1 MNTTENAA
9 QNDWMEGML
18 GEFLDESGQLLGRLN
33 ENLLQLDALVQSE
46 ASDDHLPCDEA
57 LLNEMFRSAHSLK
70 GLSGMLGLADINS
83 LTHRLENVFDAA
95 RKDGLPVTGDVVELM
110 FQAVDHLDKLVEA
123 LKDPAAEPIE
133 CGTVIEGIHRLLQSH
148 GVERKQSSQADA
160 EKALAELANQADTDS
175 PLLPVA
181 CDGMGEGQVVRAA
194 TAREAAARE
203 PEDLSD
209 LASLLPAPRSPLP
222 APCPPDPFVGIE
234 DEVGVA
240 DKYIPIF
247 IDEAGL
253 SLDRLAETL
262 LAIEHGGNQ
271 ESLKTLLHVAHQVK
285 GSAATVGLNR
295 PAKLAHLMEDLLQN
309 LVNSAG
315 VLSAEATDALLKC
328 TDKLRQYL
336 DNLKKGRAEPDGFGQ
351 VASELLAS
359 QALNPPLPD
368 PLRGCPGE
376 GPGEGAWAIEQSEY
390 PARAALTPSPS
401 PILPTMSTWCP
412 TAGGRGELAITAQ
425 LRRCVEAAAPAGSP
439 CLIGLVR
446 FQPRLPMAGLKGQ
459 LVYNKLANLG
469 EVCYFDPPPQQL
481 DELDVLE
488 YVSFGLVSDKPG
500 DFVRQGLKI
509 AGVEELMVEL
519 LAGDRL
525 ETPDASAV
533 SRAADPRPASGCRTY
548 PAGTAGPKAVGPGPT
563 GMAPSI
569 AVAKQEAP
577 DRGNGAATRGRS
589 LPTDGP
595 RAPTET
601 LRVDIEQLDELMNLS
616 GQLVISKAR
625 FAQFGDKLKTL
636 RASKRWMQAMTR
648 LLTGLGRLGDE
659 DDGDWDRQSPAAELQ
674 TVRRQARR
682 FHNELEGV
690 FEEMK
695 ALEKVPDSIN
705 DLFEAIHQL
714 DRVSDAVQQTVMDT
728 RMVPIGPLFTRFKR
742 VIRDITRANGKE
754 VRLVIN
760 GEKTK
765 LDKRMIDEL
774 SDPLIHMVRN
784 SADHGIELPGVRE
797 AAGKPREGTI
807 TLDAFHRGNHVVI
820 QVRDDGAGLNTERIL
835 RKCLEKGLLTEADA
849 QKMTPHQI
857 HQMIWAPGLSTAE
870 KVTEVSGRGMGMDI
884 VKSKIDL
891 LHGTVDL
898 QSEPGQGTLLSIKLP
913 LTLAIQPSLLVEI
926 DGDVFAMPME
936 SVVEIVR
943 VPRDKLSTVHGQ
955 RTAWVRQRAISVVDL
970 DRVFNWTGRKQH
982 QRAGDSGDV
991 TIVIVGETKS
1001 ELGLEVDCVLGEQDA
1016 VIKSITENYRNVAG
1030 ITGASILGDGRVSL
1044 ILDITALIQMAA
1056 TRPAATSPLPRV
1068 ASDTMGEG
1076 GHHVPPAGKEPI
1088 PLSQPAGL
1096 VGVRATVST
1105 LLEEPK

>member
-1 MNTTENAA
+1 MMNTAENAA
-9 QNDWMEGML
+9 QNDWMEDML
-18 GEFLDESGQLLGRLN
+18 GEFLDESGQLLVRLN
-33 ENLLQLDALVQSE
+33 ENLLQLDALVRSE

-70 GLSGMLGLADINS
+70 GLSGMFGLTDINK

-95 RKDGLPVTGDVVELM
+95 RKEGLPVTGDVVDLM

-123 LKDPAAEPIE
+123 LKDPTAAPVE
-133 CGTVIEGIHRLLQSH
+133 CGTVIDGIHRLLESH

-160 EKALAELANQADTDS
+160 EKALAELTNQAGT
-175 PLLPVA
+175 
-181 CDGMGEGQVVRAA
+181 AA
-194 TAREAAARE
+194 
-203 PEDLSD
+203 
-209 LASLLPAPRSPLP
+209 LASEAPPLP
-222 APCPPDPFVGIE
+222 TTPVQSGCEISFELDLKLEHDPFAGIE
-234 DEVGVA
+234 DDAAVA

-262 LAIEHGGNQ
+262 LAIDNGGTR
-271 ESLKTLLHVAHQVK
+271 ESLKTLLHVAHQIK

-309 LVNSAG
+309 LVDSSG
-315 VLSAEATDALLKC
+315 VLSPEATDAMLKC

-336 DNLKKGRAEPDGFGQ
+336 DNLKKGLAEPDGFGQ
-351 VASELLAS
+351 VAGELLAS
-359 QALNPPLPD
+359 QASGMPANQAL
-368 PLRGCPGE
+368 LRH
-376 GPGEGAWAIEQSEY
+376 ADLAKVDTDTTARQEQTGSL
-390 PARAALTPSPS
+390 AVFTRQAA
-401 PILPTMSTWCP
+401 
-412 TAGGRGELAITAQ
+412 EITHQ
-425 LRRCVEAAAPAGSP
+425 LRRCVEAAAPTGAP
-439 CLIGLVR
+439 CLIGQVR
-446 FQPRLPMAGLKGQ
+446 LQPRLPMAGLKGQ

-481 DELDVLE
+481 DEIDVLE
-488 YVSFGLVSDKPG
+488 CVSFGLVSDKPG
-500 DFVRQGLKI
+500 DFVRESLKI
-509 AGVEELMVEL
+509 AGVETLTVETL
-519 LAGDRL
+519 YGGPSGTQDV
-525 ETPDASAV
+525 PAV
-533 SRAADPRPASGCRTY
+533 SC
-548 PAGTAGPKAVGPGPT
+548 PAGIAEAAPKAVGPRPRT
-563 GMAPSI
+563 MAASRP
-569 AVAKQEAP
+569 AAKQEEP
-577 DRGNGAATRGRS
+577 DHTDGAAARGRS

-625 FAQFGDKLKTL
+625 FAQFGDELKTL

-648 LLTGLGRLGDE
+648 LLTGLRRLGD
-659 DDGDWDRQSPAAELQ
+659 DDDVDWDRQSPAAELQ

-682 FHNELEGV
+682 FHSELEGI

-695 ALEKVPDSIN
+695 ALEEIPDSIN

-714 DRVSDAVQQTVMDT
+714 DRISDAVQQAAMDT

-754 VRLVIN
+754 IRLVIN

-784 SADHGIELPGVRE
+784 SADHGIELPDVRE

-835 RKCLEKGLLTEADA
+835 RKCLDKGLFSEADA

-898 QSEPGQGTLLSIKLP
+898 QSEAGQGTLLSIKLP

-970 DRVFNWTGRKQH
+970 DHVFNWTGRKQRR
-982 QRAGDSGDV
+982 QADDSGDV

-1016 VIKSITENYRNVAG
+1016 VIKSITENYRNVTG

-1044 ILDITALIQMAA
+1044 ILDVAALIQMAA
-1056 TRPAATSPLPRV
+1056 ARTAAN
-1068 ASDTMGEG
+1068 
-1076 GHHVPPAGKEPI
+1076 
-1088 PLSQPAGL
+1088 
-1096 VGVRATVST
+1096 T
-1105 LLEEPK
+1105 LLEEPT

>member
-1 MNTTENAA
+1 MNTSENAA
-9 QNDWMEGML
+9 QNDWMQGML
-18 GEFLDESGQLLGRLN
+18 GEFLDESDQLLGRLN
-33 ENLLQLDALVQSE
+33 ENLLRLDALVQSE
-46 ASDDHLPCDEA
+46 APDDHPPCDEA

-70 GLSGMLGLADINS
+70 GLSGMLGLSDINN

-95 RKDGLPVTGDVVELM
+95 RKEGLRVTGDVVELM

-123 LKDPAAEPIE
+123 LKDPAAEPVE
-133 CGTVIEGIHRLLQSH
+133 CGTVIEGIHRLLESH

-160 EKALAELANQADTDS
+160 EKALAELARAD
-175 PLLPVA
+175 
-181 CDGMGEGQVVRAA
+181 
-194 TAREAAARE
+194 
-203 PEDLSD
+203 
-209 LASLLPAPRSPLP
+209 SPLP
-222 APCPPDPFVGIE
+222 APRPAAQVPRPLPVPCFPPPDRCAAGEEQAVGADGDARQVENLSYPAAPLPAPCSPDPFAGIE
-234 DEVGVA
+234 DNSTGA

-247 IDEAGL
+247 IDDAGM

-262 LAIEHGGNQ
+262 LAIENGGTQ
-271 ESLKTLLHVAHQVK
+271 ASLKSLLHVAHQVK

-309 LVNSAG
+309 LVNSGG
-315 VLSAEATDALLKC
+315 VLSSEATDALLKC

-336 DNLKKGRAEPDGFGQ
+336 DNLKQGRSEPDGFGQ

-359 QALNPPLPD
+359 QTVDPPLS
-368 PLRGCPGE
+368 PGE
-376 GPGEGAWAIEQSEY
+376 GRGAGTQATQRGEHPSLGERGESLASV
-390 PARAALTPSPS
+390 TPYPS
-401 PILPTMSTWCP
+401 PIPSQAT
-412 TAGGRGELAITAQ
+412 GGRGELSAE
-425 LRRCVEAAAPAGSP
+425 LRRCVEAAMPAGTP
-439 CLIGLVR
+439 CLIGHVR

-469 EVCYFDPPPQQL
+469 EVCYFEPPQQQL

-488 YVSFGLVSDKPG
+488 YVSFGLATDKPE
-500 DFVRQGLKI
+500 DFVRESLKI
-509 AGVEELMVEL
+509 AGVEELTIEL
-519 LAGDRL
+519 LSGDKL
-525 ETPDASAV
+525 GTPDASAI
-533 SRAADPRPASGCRTY
+533 SCAAEAGAAST
-548 PAGTAGPKAVGPGPT
+548 KAVGPAPT
-563 GMAPSI
+563 SMALPTP
-569 AVAKQEAP
+569 AAKQEKP
-577 DRGNGAATRGRS
+577 DHANGAGARGRGFS
-589 LPTDGP
+589 ADSA

-625 FAQFGDKLKTL
+625 FAQFGDQLKTL
-636 RASKRWMQAMTR
+636 RSSKRWMQAMTR
-648 LLTGLGRLGDE
+648 LLAGLGRLGD
-659 DDGDWDRQSPAAELQ
+659 GDKGDRDRQSPAAELQ

-695 ALEKVPDSIN
+695 ALQKVPDSIN

-714 DRVSDAVQQTVMDT
+714 DRVSDAVQQAVMDT

-774 SDPLIHMVRN
+774 GDPLIHMVRN

-820 QVRDDGAGLNTERIL
+820 QVRDDGAGLNTQRIL

-857 HQMIWAPGLSTAE
+857 QQMIWAPGLSTAE

-898 QSEPGQGTLLSIKLP
+898 QSEPSQGTLLSIKLP

-943 VPRDKLSTVHGQ
+943 VPRDNLSTVHGQ

-970 DRVFNWTGRKQH
+970 DRVFNWAGRTQCR
-982 QRAGDSGDV
+982 QTDDSGDV

-1044 ILDITALIQMAA
+1044 ILDVTALIQMAA
-1056 TRPAATSPLPRV
+1056 TRPAATSPLHDPLRGCP
-1068 ASDTMGEG
+1068 GEG
-1076 GHHVPPAGKEPI
+1076 QGM
-1088 PLSQPAGL
+1088 
-1096 VGVRATVST
+1096 RATASN
-1105 LLEEPK
+1105 LLEEPT

>member
-1 MNTTENAA
+1 MNAAENAA

-18 GEFLDESGQLLGRLN
+18 GEFLDESGQLLDRLN

-46 ASDDHLPCDEA
+46 ASDDHPPCDEA

-70 GLSGMLGLADINS
+70 GLSGMLGLTDINN

-110 FQAVDHLDKLVEA
+110 FQAVDHLDKLVES

-133 CGTVIEGIHRLLQSH
+133 CGMVIEGIHRLLESH

-160 EKALAELANQADTDS
+160 EKALAELAHQADTDS
-175 PLLPVA
+175 PLHAPQTSHPQAGTRQAGTPGALGCPE
-181 CDGMGEGQVVRAA
+181 EGGHHVPMVEVWAA
-194 TAREAAARE
+194 TA
-203 PEDLSD
+203 PEVD
-209 LASLLPAPRSPLP
+209 ALPATPVQSGCETSPKLDPRSEH
-222 APCPPDPFVGIE
+222 DPFAGIE
-234 DEVGVA
+234 DEVVVA

-262 LAIEHGGNQ
+262 LAIENGGNR

-309 LVNSAG
+309 LVNFG
-315 VLSAEATDALLKC
+315 EVLSPEATEALLKC

-336 DNLKKGRAEPDGFGQ
+336 DNLKQGRSEPDGFGQ
-351 VASELLAS
+351 VACELLAA
-359 QALNPPLPD
+359 QAAGMPANHTLPGHAETAKVD
-368 PLRGCPGE
+368 VCAPAARQEPTSSAEVSTGHATEITSHLRG
-376 GPGEGAWAIEQSEY
+376 
-390 PARAALTPSPS
+390 
-401 PILPTMSTWCP
+401 
-412 TAGGRGELAITAQ
+412 
-425 LRRCVEAAAPAGSP
+425 CVEAAAPAGMP
-439 CLIGLVR
+439 CLIGRVR
-446 FQPRLPMAGLKGQ
+446 FQPQLPMAGLKGQ

-469 EVCYFDPPPQQL
+469 EVCYFNPPPQQL
-481 DELDVLE
+481 DELNVLE
-488 YVSFGLVSDKPG
+488 YVSFGLVSNKPG
-500 DFVRQGLKI
+500 DFVRESLKI
-509 AGVEELMVEL
+509 AGVEELTVEVL
-519 LAGDRL
+519 SGGRL
-525 ETPDASAV
+525 GTKDASAV
-533 SRAADPRPASGCRTY
+533 SCAADPPPASGNLASGCPRC
-548 PAGTAGPKAVGPGPT
+548 PAGTAAPKAIGPGPA
-563 GMAPSI
+563 GMSPTRPA
-569 AVAKQEAP
+569 AKQEEP
-577 DRGNGAATRGRS
+577 DHADGATARGRS
-589 LPTDGP
+589 LPADGA
-595 RAPTET
+595 RTPTET

-625 FAQFGDKLKTL
+625 FAQFGDQLKTL

-648 LLTGLGRLGDE
+648 LLPGLGRLGDE
-659 DDGDWDRQSPAAELQ
+659 DDGDRDCKSPAAELQ

-714 DRVSDAVQQTVMDT
+714 DRVSDAVQKAVMDT

-784 SADHGIELPGVRE
+784 SADHGIELPDVRE

-849 QKMTPHQI
+849 QKMTLHQI

-898 QSEPGQGTLLSIKLP
+898 QSEPSLGTLLSIKLP

-943 VPRDKLSTVHGQ
+943 VPCDKLSTVHGQ

-982 QRAGDSGDV
+982 QRAGGAPGGAPSTLGRGPGDV

-1001 ELGLEVDCVLGEQDA
+1001 ELGLEVDCVLGEQEA

-1044 ILDITALIQMAA
+1044 ILDVTALIQMAA
-1056 TRPAATSPLPRV
+1056 TRPAAN
-1068 ASDTMGEG
+1068 M
-1076 GHHVPPAGKEPI
+1076 
-1088 PLSQPAGL
+1088 
-1096 VGVRATVST
+1096 
-1105 LLEEPK
+1105 LEEPT